1 MAEEEEEA
9 FVPFSMED
17 MGFDDV
23 SALAEEEDD
32 DENHPGAVPTTEAA
46 EENDDDDEAA
56 KYAAVA
62 AAAAAELDREMSPP
76 ADFFADFTEISPP
89 HSPPE
94 PERVTEEEE
103 KSIESYSKVVDGVVI
118 LITEEEFMERKREED
133 EKAKI
138 EEEILRIKKEERDR
152 YVADK
157 CTTLKFRYIEPIHK
171 GSLENFLG
179 TRDREIILEDRML
192 TSYADLQ
199 VEIAKFHPNSKHLFV
214 CQYMDNTF
222 IR

>member
-1 MAEEEEEA
+1 MAEEEEEV

-23 SALAEEEDD
+23 SALAEEDD
-32 DENHPGAVPTTEAA
+32 DHDENNPDVVPTTEAA
-46 EENDDDDEAA
+46 VENDDDEAA
-56 KYAAVA
+56 KYAAAA
-62 AAAAAELDREMSPP
+62 AAAAAELEREMSPP
-76 ADFFADFTEISPP
+76 ADFMADFTEISPP

-94 PERVTEEEE
+94 PERVIEEE
-103 KSIESYSKVVDGVVI
+103 KSIESYSKIVDGVIV
-118 LITEEEFMERKREED
+118 LISEEEFEEQKREEE

-157 CTTLKFRYIEPIHK
+157 CTTLKFRYIDPINK

-214 CQYMDNTF
+214 CQYVDNTF

>member
-23 SALAEEEDD
+23 SALAEEEDHDED
-32 DENHPGAVPTTEAA
+32 DHPEITTTIESAD
-46 EENDDDDEAA
+46 NDDEAA
-56 KYAAVA
+56 KYAAA
-62 AAAAAELDREMSPP
+62 AAAAAELEREMSPP
-76 ADFFADFTEISPP
+76 ADFMADFTEISPP

-94 PERVTEEEE
+94 PERVVDEE
-103 KSIESYSKVVDGVVI
+103 KSIESYSKIVNGVVV
-118 LITEEEFMERKREED
+118 LMSEEEFEEQRLEEE

-152 YVADK
+152 YVADR
-157 CTTLKFRYIEPIHK
+157 CTTLKFRYMNPINK
-171 GSLENFLG
+171 GSLDNFLG
-179 TRDREIILEDRML
+179 TRDREVILEDRML
-192 TSYADLQ
+192 ASYADLQ

-214 CQYMDNTF
+214 CQYMDGT
-222 IR
+222 IMR